1 MKGAQNLGEKVG
13 TGRELDLE
21 IGCLGWQTDDT
32 VVRR

>member
-1 MKGAQNLGEKVG
+1 MKAAQNLRETVG

-21 IGCLGWQTDDT
+21 IGCLGRQTDDT